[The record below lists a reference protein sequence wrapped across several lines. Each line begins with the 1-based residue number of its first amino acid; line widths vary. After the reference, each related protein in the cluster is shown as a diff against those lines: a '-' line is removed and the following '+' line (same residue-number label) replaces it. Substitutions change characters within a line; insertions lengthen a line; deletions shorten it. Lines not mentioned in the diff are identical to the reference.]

1 MLTVRPLSFLILLF
15 FTIAARGQDL
25 PDSIGQAGVSF
36 SLANYRAA
44 RLTDLHYD
52 LVFHLP
58 AEKLVPVTGEEK
70 LSFRISALPITLPLL
85 IDFKGEAPSDLRI
98 NGRTAPVIYVNEH
111 LQLAPALLHI
121 GRNTVEL
128 SFVAGNAA
136 LNRNPD
142 FLYTLLVPD
151 RARTLFPCFDQPNLK
166 AVFSLS
172 LTKPTGWKAI
182 ANAPLLDS
190 MQEGDNTRLHFR
202 LSDKISTYLF
212 SFAAGKFTTAA
223 TIADGRPMNF
233 LYRETDSTKLRLSLD
248 SIFRIEGQALQFM
261 QTYTGIPY
269 PFQKFDFVAIPDF
282 QFGGMEHPG
291 AIQYKASTLF
301 LDSGATGNNS
311 SAGRTCS
318 RMRRLTCGLATWSP

>member
-1 MLTVRPLSFLILLF
+1 MLTVRQLSFLILF
-15 FTIAARGQDL
+15 FFAIAARGQDL

-58 AEKLVPVTGEEK
+58 AERSVPVAGEEK
-70 LSFRISALPITLPLL
+70 ISFRYSDNVESGKNFPLL
-85 IDFKGEAPSDLRI
+85 LDFKGAAPLDLRV
-98 NGRTAPVIYVNEH
+98 NGEPAPVRFINEH
-111 LQLAPALLHI
+111 LQLPATLLRS
-121 GRNTVEL
+121 GLNTVEL
-128 SFVAGNAA
+128 RFVAGDAA

-166 AVFSLS
+166 AVFNLS

-190 MQEGDNTRLHFR
+190 IKEGDDTRLRFR

-212 SFAAGKFTTAA
+212 SFAAGKFAA
-223 TIADGRPMNF
+223 AGSTVDGRPMNF
-233 LYRETDSTKLRLSLD
+233 LFRETDSTKLRLSLD
-248 SIFRIEGQALQFM
+248 SI
-261 QTYTGIPY
+261 
-269 PFQKFDFVAIPDF
+269 
-282 QFGGMEHPG
+282 
-291 AIQYKASTLF
+291 
-301 LDSGATGNNS
+301 
-311 SAGRTCS
+311 
-318 RMRRLTCGLATWSP
+318 